1 MTLTEQDSI
10 IENILSIR
18 NRIEKYTGRE
28 RHIFL
33 IACRAN
39 IRLARLVKS
48 KRQFA
53 MVPEY
58 EEYSRF
64 VDEELDKC
72 GLQQSVA
79 ATGVSAVATPTLRME
94 A

>member
-1 MTLTEQDSI
+1 MTLNEQDSI

-18 NRIEKYTGRE
+18 NRIDKYTGRE

-58 EEYSRF
+58 EEYSQF

-72 GLQQSVA
+72 GLLPSVA
-79 ATGVSAVATPTLRME
+79 VTAVTAPALRME

>member
-1 MTLTEQDSI
+1 MTLKEHDII
-10 IENILSIR
+10 IEGIQSIK
-18 NRIEKYTGRE
+18 NRIDKYAGRE
-28 RHIFL
+28 RHLFL

-39 IRLARLVKS
+39 IRLSKLMKS

-64 VDEELDKC
+64 VDEQLAKSTSP
-72 GLQQSVA
+72 LPTVMASV
-79 ATGVSAVATPTLRME
+79 SIEP
-94 A
+94 

>member
-1 MTLTEQDSI
+1 MTSKEQDTI
-10 IENILSIR
+10 IEGIFSIR
-18 NRIEKYTGRE
+18 KRIDKYVGRE

-39 IRLARLVKS
+39 IRLSKLIKS

-53 MVPEY
+53 LLAEY

-64 VDEELDKC
+64 VDEELDK
-72 GLQQSVA
+72 
-79 ATGVSAVATPTLRME
+79 SASALPPVIAPAFQME